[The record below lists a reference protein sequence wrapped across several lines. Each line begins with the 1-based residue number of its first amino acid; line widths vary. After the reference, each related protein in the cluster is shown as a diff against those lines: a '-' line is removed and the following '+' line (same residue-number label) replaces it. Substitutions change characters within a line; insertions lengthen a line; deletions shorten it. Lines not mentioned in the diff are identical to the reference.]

1 MTTDTEIQRKESDIE
16 NFEVSLT
23 KSGFS
28 VKATKISLTG
38 VLEVMKSLRKT
49 AVIIVIGIIVTITL
63 LHNVG
68 MDFGTGLK
76 VNISNIFKAHQRAP

>member
-1 MTTDTEIQRKESDIE
+1 MTTDTDIQNKETDIE

-28 VKATKISLTG
+28 VKASKISQTG

-49 AVIIVIGIIVTITL
+49 AVMILVSIILSITL
-63 LHNVG
+63 LHSVG
-68 MDFGTGLK
+68 VDFGKDLK
-76 VNISNIFKAHQRAP
+76 ANISNIFKAHQRAP

>member
-1 MTTDTEIQRKESDIE
+1 MTTDTEIKSKETDIE

-23 KSGFS
+23 KAGFS
-28 VKATKISLTG
+28 VKATKISQTG

-49 AVIIVIGIIVTITL
+49 AVIIVISIIVTITL

-68 MDFGTGLK
+68 VDFGISLK
-76 VNISNIFKAHQRAP
+76 DNISNILKTHQRAP

>member
-1 MTTDTEIQRKESDIE
+1 MTTDTEIQRKETDIE

-28 VKATKISLTG
+28 VKATKISQIG

-49 AVIIVIGIIVTITL
+49 AVTILICIIVLIPL
-63 LHNVG
+63 LHSIGVDIGTIIKASITNVY
-68 MDFGTGLK
+68 
-76 VNISNIFKAHQRAP
+76 KAHQRAP